1 MSYIGKAPIDRTL
14 GLSQKNVFTG
24 DGSTVNFDMTT
35 AAPDGGDTAVDVF
48 IDNVRQEPG
57 VGKAYVLAQDGS
69 DEWKRITFTTAPA
82 SAAVIWVINRLRTQ
96 ITNILPGDNTVT
108 TAMIQ
113 DNAVSGTK
121 IALGS
126 DAQGDFMYYS
136 GTDYVRLATG
146 TSGQAIL
153 SGGAGA
159 NPTWGSAGDFKDGGD
174 AGGANR
180 TLGNTDDFSLG
191 FETNNIDRLNI
202 AGDGFAQGQGGFSM
216 GNTQTV
222 TATVTTPTNEST
234 MSVGPIT
241 IDSGITVTVGSGSYW
256 TII

>member
-1 MSYIGKAPIDRTL
+1 MPYVGKGPIDRTL

-57 VGKAYVLAQDGS
+57 TGKAYVLAQVS

-82 SAAVIWVINRLRTQ
+82 SGAVIWVLNRLRTQ

-108 TAMIQ
+108 SAMIQ
-113 DNAVSGTK
+113 DNAVTGTK

-126 DAQGDFMYYS
+126 DAQGDFMYYGGS
-136 GTDYVRLATG
+136 DWVRLPAG

-153 SGGAGA
+153 SGGSGA
-159 NPTWGSAGDFKDGGD
+159 NPTWGSAGDFKNGGD

-180 TLGNTDDFSLG
+180 TLGNTDDYSLG

-202 AGDGFAQGQGGFSM
+202 TATGFPQITGGI
-216 GNTQTV
+216 GANNTTV
-222 TATVTTPTNEST
+222 STTVTTPTNYNLLSG
-234 MSVGPIT
+234 GPMT
-241 IDSGITVTVGSGSYW
+241 IDSGVTVTIASGSTW
-256 TII
+256 TIV

>member
-1 MSYIGKAPIDRTL
+1 MPYVGKGPIDRTL

-57 VGKAYVLAQDGS
+57 TGKAYVLAQVS

-82 SAAVIWVINRLRTQ
+82 SGAVIWVLNRLRTQ

-126 DAQGDFMYYS
+126 DAQGDFMYYGGS
-136 GTDYVRLATG
+136 DWVRLPAG

-153 SGGAGA
+153 SGGSGA
-159 NPTWGSAGDFKDGGD
+159 NPTWGSAGDFKNGGD
-174 AGGANR
+174 AGGADR
-180 TLGNTDDFSLG
+180 TLGNTDAYSLG

-202 AGDGFAQGQGGFSM
+202 TATGFPQITGGI
-216 GNTQTV
+216 GANNTTV
-222 TATVTTPTNEST
+222 STTVTTPTNYNMLSG
-234 MSVGPIT
+234 GPMT
-241 IDSGITVTVGSGSYW
+241 IDSGVTVTVASGSTW
-256 TII
+256 TIV

>member
-24 DGSTVNFDMTT
+24 DGSTTSFDMTT
-35 AAPDGGDTAVDVF
+35 AAPAGGDTAVDVF

-57 VGKAYVLAQDGS
+57 VGKAYVLAQVS

-82 SAAVIWVINRLRTQ
+82 SAAVIWVLNRLRTQ
-96 ITNILPGDNTVT
+96 ITNILPGDNTVS

-113 DNAVSGTK
+113 DNAVDGEK
-121 IALGS
+121 IAMGS
-126 DAQGDFMYYS
+126 DAQGDFIYYS

-146 TSGQAIL
+146 TVGQAIL

-180 TLGNTDDFSLG
+180 TLGNTDDYSLG

-222 TATVTTPTNEST
+222 SATVTTPTNEST

>member
-1 MSYIGKAPIDRTL
+1 MGDSYVGHGDADRIQID
-14 GLSQKNVFTG
+14 
-24 DGSTVNFDMTT
+24 DGSV
-35 AAPDGGDTAVDVF
+35 DGGA
-48 IDNVRQEPG
+48 
-57 VGKAYVLAQDGS
+57 LS
-69 DEWKRITFTTAPA
+69 
-82 SAAVIWVINRLRTQ
+82 L
-96 ITNILPGDNTVT
+96 TN
-108 TAMIQ
+108 Q
-113 DNAVSGTK
+113 
-121 IALGS
+121 
-126 DAQGDFMYYS
+126 AQGTIMYFNGS
-136 GTDYVRLATG
+136 NWVVLPVGTV
-146 TSGQAIL
+146 GQAIL

-180 TLGNTDDFSLG
+180 TLGNTDDYSLG